1 MKMDSML
8 VPLEIHGAAAAMAP
22 AVEEIARLGVER
34 VELLYVINIRETA
47 GDPGIHAHDR
57 EVMDGWKKRLETC
70 GVPDV
75 GAEVVAGIP
84 WIEILERAEA
94 NPPSLIVMGS
104 HGRSLIPRM
113 LLGSQTENVLAH
125 AAVPLLILRLAVMKE
140 GDPTACTLTTD
151 RIFRRVLYLTDFS
164 GDAERCIPF
173 IEWMARARPER
184 LVIMHVQDTRRLWTA
199 SQEQISEFNRK
210 DAARLADLKR
220 HFEPLGIPQVVTMLV
235 TGNAIDEI
243 LGVEET
249 FEPTLIVMGAKGR
262 HSAIRS
268 LLGGVTG
275 AVVHGARA
283 HVLVVR

>member
-1 MKMDSML
+1 MMERML

-22 AVEEIARLGVER
+22 AVEEIARLGVGR
-34 VELLYVINIRETA
+34 ADLLYVINIRDTA
-47 GDPGIHAHDR
+47 ADPGVRAHDSA
-57 EVMDGWKKRLETC
+57 VMDAWKKRLENC

-75 GAEVVAGIP
+75 RAEVVDGIP
-84 WIEILERAEA
+84 WIEVLERAGA
-94 NPPSLIVMGS
+94 DPPSFIVMGS

-125 AAVPLLILRLAVMKE
+125 ATVPLLVLRLAVLKE
-140 GDPTACTLTTD
+140 GDPTTCTLTTD
-151 RIFRRVLYLTDFS
+151 GIFRRVLYLTDFS
-164 GDAERCIPF
+164 EEAERCIPF

-184 LVIMHVQDTRRLWTA
+184 LVVMHVQDTRRFWTA
-199 SQEQISEFNRK
+199 SQDDIAAFNRK
-210 DAARLADLKR
+210 DAGRLAALR
-220 HFEPLGIPQVVTMLV
+220 RRFEPLGIPQVVTDLA

-262 HSAIRS
+262 HGAIRS
-268 LLGGVTG
+268 LLGGVTT
-275 AVVHGARA
+275 AVVHNARA